1 MIGRALWSFRAS
13 EYLGSLLLLLFALI
27 LAAMSAYARQ
37 GGEFHAAAFLGL
49 VALIFASLLCLT
61 LIPQLLARLRL
72 GFRSRIHIL
81 SLTRRGALFLFLVI
95 GLVFSTMNTGN
106 NLLILVLS
114 FLFAALLVS
123 GLVSDLILQKLTIS
137 LSIPEKIHALQN
149 VVCLVTLHNLK
160 RYFPAFALEL
170 RSRQEHPLVHSD
182 QSDFFVQEKNF
193 PYIRAG
199 ENLTLELR
207 CSFRS
212 RGVYPVEG
220 FDIRTSFPFGFFSR
234 RRNLET
240 QGRILVYPALSD
252 LKSLF
257 FLYPHLQGMDELNQ
271 RGFGSS
277 LFNIRQYQD
286 GDSARHVDWKSTAKL
301 NHLMVKDFAR
311 EEQSVMNL
319 FFSSYLP
326 ERSAFALEQFEKVLS
341 YLTSLADYYW
351 KQGKSFRFV
360 SENYEV
366 RVSDR
371 RSDFDEL
378 MRYLACVQPSKED
391 KVSELQLAPP
401 CILFVAGEASVAPGI
416 PTVDYQQLR

>member
-1 MIGRALWSFRAS
+1 MIGRALWSFRAR

-27 LAAMSAYARQ
+27 LAAMSAYARR

-49 VALIFASLLCLT
+49 VALIFASLLCFT
-61 LIPQLLARLRL
+61 LIPQVLAQLRL
-72 GFRSRIHIL
+72 GFRNRIHVL

-137 LSIPEKIHALQN
+137 LSIPEEIHALQD
-149 VVCLVTLHNLK
+149 VVCLVTLYNLK

-170 RSRQEHPLVHSD
+170 KSRQELPHAHSD
-182 QSDFFVQEKNF
+182 QSDFFLQETNF

-199 ENLTLELR
+199 ENLTLKLR
-207 CSFRS
+207 CSFRR
-212 RGVYPVEG
+212 RGVYPVEA
-220 FDIRTSFPFGFFSR
+220 FDVRTGFPFGFFSR
-234 RRNLET
+234 RRKLET

-252 LKSLF
+252 LRTLF

-277 LFNIRQYQD
+277 LYNIRQYQD

-326 ERSAFALEQFEKVLS
+326 ERSTFALDQFEKALS
-341 YLTSLADYYW
+341 HLTSLGDYYR

-360 SENYEV
+360 SENFEI
-366 RVSDR
+366 RVSKR
-371 RSDFDEL
+371 RSDFDAL
-378 MRYLACVQPSKED
+378 MKYLACVQPSKKD
-391 KVSELQLAPP
+391 SVSELPLALP
-401 CILFVAGEASVAPGI
+401 CVLFVAGEASVPAGI
-416 PTVDYQQLR
+416 PTVDYLQLR

>member
-1 MIGRALWSFRAS
+1 
-13 EYLGSLLLLLFALI
+13 
-27 LAAMSAYARQ
+27 MSAYARQ

-170 RSRQEHPLVHSD
+170 RSRQEHPRVHSD

-212 RGVYPVEG
+212 RGIYPVEG

-286 GDSARHVDWKSTAKL
+286 GT
-301 NHLMVKDFAR
+301 
-311 EEQSVMNL
+311 
-319 FFSSYLP
+319 
-326 ERSAFALEQFEKVLS
+326 
-341 YLTSLADYYW
+341 
-351 KQGKSFRFV
+351 
-360 SENYEV
+360 V
-366 RVSDR
+366 RVTSTGNR
-371 RSDFDEL
+371 R
-378 MRYLACVQPSKED
+378 PS
-391 KVSELQLAPP
+391 
-401 CILFVAGEASVAPGI
+401 
-416 PTVDYQQLR
+416 

>member
-1 MIGRALWSFRAS
+1 MIGRALWSFRAR
-13 EYLGSLLLLLFALI
+13 EFLGSLLLLLFALV
-27 LAAMSAYARQ
+27 LATMSAYARWS
-37 GGEFHAAAFLGL
+37 GEFHAAAFLGL
-49 VALIFASLLCLT
+49 VALIFASLLCFT

-72 GFRSRIHIL
+72 GFRNRIHVL

-123 GLVSDLILQKLTIS
+123 GLVSDLILQKLAIS
-137 LSIPEKIHALQN
+137 LSIPEKIHALQD

-170 RSRQEHPLVHSD
+170 KSRQKQPLAHSD

-199 ENLTLELR
+199 ENLTLKLR
-207 CSFRS
+207 CSFRR
-212 RGVYPVEG
+212 RGLYPVEG

-234 RRNLET
+234 RRKLET

-252 LKSLF
+252 LKSVFLF
-257 FLYPHLQGMDELNQ
+257 YPHLRGMDELNQ
-271 RGFGSS
+271 CGLGSS
-277 LFNIRQYQD
+277 LYNIRQYQD

-326 ERSAFALEQFEKVLS
+326 ERAAPALDQFEKALS
-341 YLTSLADYYW
+341 YLTSLGDYYW

-360 SENYEV
+360 SESCEIG
-366 RVSDR
+366 VSER
-371 RSDFDEL
+371 KSDFEEL
-378 MRYLACVQPSKED
+378 MKYLACVQPSKED
-391 KVSELQLAPP
+391 KVSQLPLALP
-401 CILFVAGEASVAPGI
+401 CVLFVAGEASVPEGI
-416 PTVDYQQLR
+416 PTIDYLQLR

>member
-170 RSRQEHPLVHSD
+170 RSRQEHPRVHSD

-391 KVSELQLAPP
+391 KVSELPLAPP
-401 CILFVAGEASVAPGI
+401 CILFVAGEASVPPGI